1 MYVEPWMFYLLLG
14 SIVLHL
20 WLSTPVSSAE
30 RAEKHERWQ
39 RNRDALAVQKAQRQA
54 WRREVFGSHPVLYW
68 GLAWLGAPVALCLS
82 VAVISALMGH

>member
-14 SIVLHL
+14 SIALHL

-30 RAEKHERWQ
+30 RAEKRARWE
-39 RNRDALAVQKAQRQA
+39 RNREALAVAKAQRQA
-54 WRREVFGSHPVLYW
+54 WRRDVFGSHPVLY
-68 GLAWLGAPVALCLS
+68 GALFWLSAPAVLCLS